1 MSTTQTIQINPF
13 TPSDLE
19 DFQRISYQ
27 WLSQYDLLEEEDIRI
42 LSHPQEVILGP
53 GGCIFVARQDDNM
66 VGTVSLIPA
75 GEHTFELAKMAV
87 IPECR
92 GQGLWKRLMEHAISA
107 ASHMCAK
114 RIILY
119 TNSRLKEALSLYR
132 KYGFEEVKLSG
143 LKYQMTDIAMV
154 LSLA

>member
-1 MSTTQTIQINPF
+1 MPTTHTTQIDPF

-27 WLSQYDLLEEEDIRI
+27 WLSQYHLLEEEDIRI
-42 LSHPQEVILGP
+42 LSHPQEVILDP
-53 GGCIFVARQDDNM
+53 GGCIFVARQDGRV

-87 IPECR
+87 VPERR
-92 GQGLWKRLMEHAISA
+92 GQGLGKRLMEHAIDSA
-107 ASHMCAK
+107 KQMGAK

-132 KYGFEEVKLSG
+132 KYGFEELSLSG

-154 LSLA
+154 LTLG

>member
-92 GQGLWKRLMEHAISA
+92 GQGLGKRLMEHAISA
-107 ASHMCAK
+107 ASQMSAK

>member
-1 MSTTQTIQINPF
+1 MPTTQTVQIDAF

-27 WLSQYDLLEEEDIRI
+27 WLSQYHLLEEEDIRI
-42 LSHPQEVILGP
+42 LSHPQEVILDP
-53 GGCIFVARQDDNM
+53 GGRIFVARQHGHM

-75 GEHTFELAKMAV
+75 GEHTFELAKMV
-87 IPECR
+87 VVPQCR
-92 GQGLWKRLMEHAISA
+92 GHGLGKRLMEHAIHSA
-107 ASHMCAK
+107 KLMGAK

-132 KYGFEEVKLSG
+132 KYGFHEVKLSG

-154 LSLA
+154 LSLD